1 MVGAMADSSPQAE
14 SSSAP
19 PDGIER
25 GGHDESITDR
35 ASYARAMHHRQTVRR
50 SIVILII
57 VGLLVAVG
65 LVGVPVMRQITTH
78 WSLRAAG
85 FAVDWQLDS
94 ENWRDG
100 GVTGVSYRQHYW
112 TNTLQSAD
120 ADLLLL
126 SKLWNVES
134 LNLGECYATE
144 KGLAPLASLRQLKE
158 LSLLRLGHMRYGG
171 GAPGLSDACLVP
183 IKGLTNLQSL
193 TLAGNRITDS
203 GLDMLSGLS
212 SLETLDLD
220 ATDVTD
226 AGLHHLYPLKGLKTL
241 SLAGTSV
248 TPEGIK
254 TLLAAVPGLEVDLG
268 MDPQLADQVRIW
280 RRQNSGAPKSRPP
293 GSQ

>member
-1 MVGAMADSSPQAE
+1 
-14 SSSAP
+14 
-19 PDGIER
+19 
-25 GGHDESITDR
+25 
-35 ASYARAMHHRQTVRR
+35 MHHRQMVRR
-50 SIVILII
+50 TLVIVFI
-57 VGLLVAVG
+57 VVLLVAVG

-94 ENWRDG
+94 ENWLDG
-100 GVTGVSYRQHYW
+100 GVTGVSYKQHYW
-112 TNTLQSAD
+112 TNTLQTAD
-120 ADLLLL
+120 ADLLVLP
-126 SKLWNVES
+126 KLWNVES
-134 LNLGECYATE
+134 LNLGECDVTE

-158 LSLLRLGHMRYGG
+158 LSLLRLSHMRYGG
-171 GAPGLSDACLVP
+171 GAQGLSDACLVP

-193 TLAGNRITDS
+193 A
-203 GLDMLSGLS
+203 S
-212 SLETLDLD
+212 SLEMLDLD

-254 TLLAAVPGLEVDLG
+254 ALQAAIPGLEVDLG